1 MKMVKNKFLFLLFLV
16 SVLVIVGCQDAVGIR
31 SNPSSDII
39 PESESPKCSDYAGPY
54 GQAACAQDENC
65 EWKDNKCG
73 DIIKTVQLSESKN
86 VDLGSSYVDDLIDT
100 TQVRQA
106 KFSTDNNVKVMTSLI
121 A

>member
-1 MKMVKNKFLFLLFLV
+1 MIKNKFLFLLFLV
-16 SVLVIVGCQDAVGIR
+16 SVLVIAGCQDAVGIR

-39 PESESPKCSDYAGPY
+39 PESENPKCSDYTGAY
-54 GQAACAQDENC
+54 GQAACAQD
-65 EWKDNKCG
+65 KKCG

-106 KFSTDNNVKVMTSLI
+106 KLSADNNVKVMTSLT
-121 A
+121 ASEDDYQ